1 MSLKYFFLKYALFV
15 LLGLFT
21 QNIFSQSVTDIQLS
35 NQNIDENTTGFL
47 ADISS
52 ISEDENSSFV
62 YQLVSGEGDTNNA
75 FFEIINDNQL
85 AVTIPFNFEE
95 TSSASLRLKS
105 SLSSTAGE
113 YDLILKGIIDFTTPL
128 GGSSGKAIHL
138 TAVRDIAD
146 LSQYG
151 IGVANNGGGTD
162 GVEYV
167 FPQISANAGDQILV
181 ARLLNEFNQYVDTSQ
196 YWDISL
202 DASTSGAIS
211 QNGDDA
217 IELFMNVASYTD
229 ESGNNIIEGDLIE
242 TFGDVDVDGSG
253 EYWEYVDT
261 WAYKNNMGEWIF
273 GEINCTDNS
282 ANIFA
287 VNEDCIYPFVNGD
300 SGVTYF
306 VSETDIFEK
315 SFDITINDINDAPV
329 PDYITVDAIEQTPVN
344 IVLTAVDPDSDE
356 IVSFSVDDLPIN
368 GVLTDP
374 ENNNSSLT
382 QGSVLSGNTITY
394 TSNSDSATAD
404 YFTFLASDENLT
416 SDSAD
421 LNFGNDIYHY
431 EVEYDSSTNWQS
443 ITQFEDNEINSLEDL
458 TVTPESLN
466 FEIVPDDDFY
476 HYIGG
481 NLFASAPVINNPY
494 PDEVNSSAK
503 VVESF
508 DESLVDNYETT
519 VFYAYNLILDLNKS
533 KKFSVKIYSETTMG
547 VRFALGAE
555 GSNQYS
561 AGVQYAKTEFISQTN
576 QWEEL
581 VFDFS
586 EGADLYYVDA
596 GSNLYN
602 GYDGIINGGTLQAEG
617 VSVPD
622 NFIDQE
628 PIMHPD
634 GWNIEAYPSPNISQ
648 IIIYFYGSGVYQ
660 QVYIDDIMQI
670 SELPGENSDGL
681 VDITIDPVDD
691 DAYVHMSSSEI
702 EENMAGIIGEL
713 SVYDPDSSLPP
724 NSTSTL
730 EEIVEYPYYG
740 EENNDLSVLPYTG
753 NYILQISEDYGDGL
767 NGGLINFFLDG
778 ELIIENATIEEPDN
792 FDDTN
797 CWPNCDN
804 PTAIVYSFFGNE
816 GQTISFETVQVPEY
830 SDNAMFTL
838 SISEETIQISSVNI
852 YNPDLAYS
860 ETLTYTGTY
869 TLQLTEDYGDG
880 LNGTLINIYLDG
892 ELIIQEATIEDGP
905 LEPGGNDCW
914 NEFGATEECIVQS
927 SAIYTF
933 NAAAGQTISYE
944 QVAQGQYD
952 DNPYIHLSFQVVNDF
967 EYELVSGEGDINNDK
982 FQVIENQLFLENSV
996 NFEEQNELSI
1006 RVKATNDSGDEI
1018 ESIVL
1023 ISVINVNDIYIN
1035 STMPISYCAGDGT
1048 ISIDNIY
1055 ETFGELTYNWSGP
1068 NGFSSS
1074 DLSIDNLE
1082 PGQYTFTVSDQYFSF
1097 EEEFNLEVEEIYNNL
1112 QICYVTSDSEDY
1124 TKNRIFLNTQGNY
1137 NIQNYQIYAET
1148 TAVDEYE
1155 LIGSVSAGE
1164 SSFLDTNTNNQQL
1177 QKKYKVATLDNCG
1190 NVSDLSSAHYNTLL
1204 SATVAVDGSVSLEW
1218 QPYVGVEYSTFNI
1231 WRSVDQGEFTLISQL
1246 PSNQFNY
1253 NDTEADI
1260 DNFNYEY
1267 YVGIEV
1273 EECEESRSITEIV
1286 ELRSNLLNLGVLSN
1300 NEFDISNKVTI
1311 YPNPADDYINIKLE
1325 GSLELITIEIYNG
1338 IGQIIMT
1345 TKDLIISTRDL
1356 ESGIYFFKIKTNN
1369 GISLKNIIVK

>member
-1 MSLKYFFLKYALFV
+1 MSFKLSFFKYALFV

-52 ISEDENSSFV
+52 VSANENSFFS
-62 YQLVSGEGDTNNA
+62 YQLIAGAGDTNNNN
-75 FFEIINDNQL
+75 FEIINDNQL
-85 AVTIPFNFEE
+85 SVILPFNFELSPE
-95 TSSASLRLKS
+95 ASLRIKS
-105 SLSSTAGE
+105 SLSTLAGE
-113 YDLILKGIIDFTTPL
+113 NDLILKGIIDFQTPL

-146 LSQYG
+146 LSIYG

-162 GVEYV
+162 GVEYI
-167 FPQISANAGDQILV
+167 FPQISANAGDQILL
-181 ARLLNEFNQYVDTSQ
+181 ARELSEFNQYVDTSE
-196 YWDISL
+196 WDISL
-202 DASTSGAIS
+202 DDPGGVIGM
-211 QNGDDA
+211 NGNDA
-217 IELFMNVASYTD
+217 IELFINVGTD
-229 ESGNNIIEGDLIE
+229 ADGNILYEEGDLIE
-242 TFGDVDVDGSG
+242 TFGDVN
-253 EYWEYVDT
+253 ENPDT
-261 WAYKNNMGEWIF
+261 FQEGCNGNPDCWDYEDSWAYKNNIGEWTF
-273 GEINCTDNS
+273 GEVNCTDGS
-282 ANIFA
+282 ETIFGVA
-287 VNEDCIYPFVNGD
+287 EECIYPFVNSD
-300 SGVTYF
+300 SGITYF
-306 VSETDIFEK
+306 VSENDFFEK
-315 SFDITINDINDAPV
+315 SFDITVNDINDAPV
-329 PDYITVDAIEQTPVN
+329 PDNIAAEAIEQTPVN
-344 IVLTAVDPDSDE
+344 ITLTAVDEDSDE
-356 IVSFSVDDLPIN
+356 IVSFSVNDIPLN
-368 GVLTDP
+368 GFLTDP
-374 ENNNSSLT
+374 ENDSIIT

-394 TSNSDSATAD
+394 TSNSDSASED
-404 YFTFLASDENLT
+404 NFTFLASD
-416 SDSAD
+416 
-421 LNFGNDIYHY
+421 
-431 EVEYDSSTNWQS
+431 
-443 ITQFEDNEINSLEDL
+443 
-458 TVTPESLN
+458 
-466 FEIVPDDDFY
+466 
-476 HYIGG
+476 G
-481 NLFASAPVINNPY
+481 NL
-494 PDEVNSSAK
+494 NS
-503 VVESF
+503 E
-508 DESLVDNYETT
+508 
-519 VFYAYNLILDLNKS
+519 
-533 KKFSVKIYSETTMG
+533 
-547 VRFALGAE
+547 
-555 GSNQYS
+555 
-561 AGVQYAKTEFISQTN
+561 IS
-576 QWEEL
+576 
-581 VFDFS
+581 
-586 EGADLYYVDA
+586 
-596 GSNLYN
+596 
-602 GYDGIINGGTLQAEG
+602 
-617 VSVPD
+617 
-622 NFIDQE
+622 
-628 PIMHPD
+628 
-634 GWNIEAYPSPNISQ
+634 
-648 IIIYFYGSGVYQ
+648 
-660 QVYIDDIMQI
+660 
-670 SELPGENSDGL
+670 GL
-681 VDITIDPVDD
+681 VDITIAAVDD
-691 DAYVHMSSSEI
+691 DSYVHMSSSEI
-702 EENMAGIIGEL
+702 EENLAGIVGEL

-724 NSTSTL
+724 NSISTS
-730 EEIVEYPYYG
+730 EEIVDYFYFGG
-740 EENNDLSVLPYTG
+740 ENDLSVLPYTG

-778 ELIIENATIEEPDN
+778 ELIFENATIEEPDN

-804 PTAIVYSFFGNE
+804 PTAVVYSFFGNE
-816 GQTISFETVQVPEY
+816 GQTISYETVQQPQY
-830 SDNAMFTL
+830 LDNAMFNL
-838 SISEETIQISSVNI
+838 SFTEETIQISSVYI
-852 YNPDLAYS
+852 YEPDLAYS

-869 TLQLTEDYGDG
+869 NLQLTEDYGDG

-892 ELIIQEATIEDGP
+892 ELIIQEATIVDGP

-914 NEFGATEECIVQS
+914 NDNGGPDSQTETGGCIVQS

-933 NAAAGQTISYE
+933 NATAGQSISYE

-952 DNPYIHLSFQVVNDF
+952 DNPYIHLSFQVINDF

-996 NFEEQNELSI
+996 DFEEENELSI
-1006 RVKATNDSGDEI
+1006 RVKATNDSGNEV

-1055 ETFGELTYNWSGP
+1055 ETLGELTYNWSGP

-1137 NIQNYQIYAET
+1137 NIQDFQIYAET

-1190 NVSDLSSAHYNTLL
+1190 NVSDLSLAHYNTLL

-1273 EECEESRSITEIV
+1273 EECEESRSITEII

-1338 IGQIIMT
+1338 LGQIIMT

>member
-1 MSLKYFFLKYALFV
+1 MSFKISFFKYALFV

-52 ISEDENSSFV
+52 ISEDENSSFI

-75 FFEIINDNQL
+75 FFQIINDNQL
-85 AVTIPFNFEE
+85 TVTVPFNFESS
-95 TSSASLRLKS
+95 SSASLRLKS
-105 SLSSTAGE
+105 SLSTTAGE
-113 YDLILKGIIDFTTPL
+113 YDLILKGIMDFTTPL
-128 GGSSGKAIHL
+128 GGGSGKAIHL

-162 GVEYV
+162 GVEYI

-181 ARLLNEFNQYVDTSQ
+181 ARELSEFSQYVDTSE
-196 YWDISL
+196 WDFSL
-202 DASTSGAIS
+202 DDPNNAIS
-211 QNGDDA
+211 QNGNDA
-217 IELFMNVASYTD
+217 IELFFQ
-229 ESGNNIIEGDLIE
+229 GDLIE
-242 TFGDVDVDGSG
+242 TFGDVN
-253 EYWEYVDT
+253 ENPDT
-261 WAYKNNMGEWIF
+261 FGVGCIGNPDCWDYEDAWAYKNNMGEWTF
-273 GEINCTDNS
+273 GEVNCTDNS
-282 ANIFA
+282 TTIYDVAD
-287 VNEDCIYPFVNGD
+287 DCIYPFVNGD
-300 SGVTYF
+300 SGITYF
-306 VSETDIFEK
+306 VLETDFYEK
-315 SFDITINDINDAPV
+315 SFDITVNDINDAPV
-329 PDYITVDAIEQTPVN
+329 PDYISVQAIEQTPVN
-344 IVLTAVDPDSDE
+344 ITLTAVDEDSDE
-356 IVSFSVDDLPIN
+356 IVSFSVDDLPIH
-368 GVLTDP
+368 GILTDP

-394 TSNSDSATAD
+394 TSNSDSATED

-421 LNFGNDIYHY
+421 LNFSSDIYHY
-431 EVEYDSSTNWQS
+431 EIEWDPSTNHQS
-443 ITQFEDNEINSLEDL
+443 TTQFEDNNILSLEDL
-458 TVTPESLN
+458 TPLPASLSFEEEFNNWHLDDPYFSGSN
-466 FEIVPDDDFY
+466 FI
-476 HYIGG
+476 
-481 NLFASAPVINNPY
+481 ASQSVINNPY
-494 PDEVNSSAK
+494 PDDINSSVK
-503 VVESF
+503 VVA
-508 DESLVDNYETT
+508 SLDNGNEHTY
-519 VFYAYNLILDLNKS
+519 FNAYNLILDLNES
-533 KKFSVKIYSETTMG
+533 KKFSAKIYSESPMAI
-547 VRFALGAE
+547 RFALGAE
-555 GSNQYS
+555 GG
-561 AGVQYAKTEFISQTN
+561 GVQYAKTEFTTQTN
-576 QWEEL
+576 QWEEII
-581 VFDFS
+581 FDFS
-586 EGADLYYVDA
+586 EGADLYFVDA
-596 GSNLYN
+596 GSNLSN
-602 GYDGIINGGTLQAEG
+602 GFSGISDGGNLQAEG
-617 VSVPD
+617 VSIPD
-622 NFIDQE
+622 NFINQE

-634 GWNIEAYPSPNISQ
+634 GWNIAAYPSPNISE
-648 IIIYFYGSGVYQ
+648 IIIYFYGSGTYQ
-660 QVYIDDIMQI
+660 QIYLDDIVQI

-681 VDITIDPVDD
+681 VDITIDQVEDD
-691 DAYVHMSSSEI
+691 SYVHMSSSEI
-702 EENMAGIIGEL
+702 EENLAGIVGEL

-724 NSTSTL
+724 NSTSTM
-730 EEIVEYPYYG
+730 EEIVDYFYFGG
-740 EENNDLSVLPYTG
+740 ENDLSVLPYTG

-778 ELIIENATIEEPDN
+778 ELIFENATIEEPDN

-804 PTAIVYSFFGNE
+804 PMAVVYSFFGNE
-816 GQTISFETVQVPEY
+816 GQTISYETVQQPQY
-830 SDNAMFTL
+830 LDNAMFNL
-838 SISEETIQISSVNI
+838 SFLDETIQISSVYI
-852 YNPDLAYS
+852 YEPDLAYS

-892 ELIIQEATIEDGP
+892 ELIIQGATIEDGP

-914 NEFGATEECIVQS
+914 NEYGATEECIVQS

-933 NAAAGQTISYE
+933 NAAAGQSISYE

-1006 RVKATNDSGDEI
+1006 RVKATNDSGDEM

-1055 ETFGELTYNWSGP
+1055 ETLGELTYNWSGP

-1273 EECEESRSITEIV
+1273 EDCQESRSITEIV

-1300 NEFDISNKVTI
+1300 NEFDISDKVTI

-1325 GSLELITIEIYNG
+1325 GSLELINIEIYNG
-1338 IGQIIMT
+1338 LGQIIMT

-1356 ESGIYFFKIKTNN
+1356 ESGIYFLKVKTNN